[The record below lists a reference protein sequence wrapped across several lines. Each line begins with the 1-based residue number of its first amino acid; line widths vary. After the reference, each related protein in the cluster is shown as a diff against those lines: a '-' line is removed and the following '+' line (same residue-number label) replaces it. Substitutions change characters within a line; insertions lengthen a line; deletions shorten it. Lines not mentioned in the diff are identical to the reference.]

1 MHHWS
6 LTFKK
11 FFIKR
16 YWMNEG
22 RCRLEWSQLLIGSF
36 FYLAARGGFSPQGSK
51 MSSSTWMCQWLRKML
66 RFYEAIVQIT
76 PSSSSTTCMN
86 VCSVQDQIIFF
97 LVQFTT
103 LDQFFKLFISWI
115 TEPISWFHFLMN
127 KERVCFPAENS
138 SNTNL
143 VGYSMMYV
151 P

>member
-6 LTFKK
+6 LPFKK

-22 RCRLEWSQLLIGSF
+22 WCRVKSTFDWIL

-76 PSSSSTTCMN
+76 PSSSSSTTCMN